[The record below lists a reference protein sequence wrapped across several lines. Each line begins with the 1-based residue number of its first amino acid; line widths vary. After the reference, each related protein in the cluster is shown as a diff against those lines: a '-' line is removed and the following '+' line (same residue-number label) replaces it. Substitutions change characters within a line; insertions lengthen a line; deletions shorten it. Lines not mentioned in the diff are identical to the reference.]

1 MHSPVGLFRWLSYA
15 RAAPIRL
22 EAEGL
27 AQAGGKQN
35 HCAVEQHTL
44 QSNQQHREAVSD
56 TPVSG

>member
-1 MHSPVGLFRWLSYA
+1 MHSPVGLFRQLSYA

-35 HCAVEQHTL
+35 HCTVEQHTL
-44 QSNQQHREAVSD
+44 QRNQ
-56 TPVSG
+56 